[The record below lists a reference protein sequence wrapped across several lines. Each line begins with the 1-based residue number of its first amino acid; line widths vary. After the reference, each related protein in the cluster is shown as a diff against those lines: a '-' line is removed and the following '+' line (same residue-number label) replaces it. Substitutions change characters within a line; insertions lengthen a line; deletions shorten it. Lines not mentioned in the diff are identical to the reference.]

1 MYYCT
6 KSLSTAK
13 FAYWNR
19 LLGSFTK
26 LSRRR
31 LARKT
36 QGNTTGRLV
45 RRLVEKRYREEVL
58 VLRVC

>member
-1 MYYCT
+1 M
-6 KSLSTAK
+6 
-13 FAYWNR
+13 
-19 LLGSFTK
+19 GSFTK

-36 QGNTTGRLV
+36 HGNTTGRLV
-45 RRLVEKRYREEVL
+45 RRMVEKRYREEVL